1 MDGTGKK
8 SAVFEF
14 SLEYLER
21 VASGLPPIQPT
32 EKATMSSAPPPPEA
46 VQEQQLVLATPV
58 ELQLSKS
65 GQVEDQ
71 RSASALSKPAV
82 VSGIPRSNTFVKTP
96 RKLPPMRAQ
105 VQNKRAIPAPS
116 KPQAE
121 LEANKGDQ
129 PIPEEDGEQPSL
141 EPADEKEMILDEPP
155 AESEEFVFAKR
166 CLLAIG
172 AGLVLGATC
181 GWQMLIPEFLIVE
194 EKVDI
199 FADF

>member
-1 MDGTGKK
+1 MF
-8 SAVFEF
+8 AF
-14 SLEYLER
+14 SCEYLER

-32 EKATMSSAPPPPEA
+32 EKATASSTPPP
-46 VQEQQLVLATPV
+46 EQQLVLATPL
-58 ELQLSKS
+58 ELQLSKTDRA
-65 GQVEDQ
+65 EDQ
-71 RSASALSKPAV
+71 RSASAVSKPAM

-105 VQNKRAIPAPS
+105 LQNKRAVAVPS
-116 KPQAE
+116 KPE
-121 LEANKGDQ
+121 EANKGDQ
-129 PIPEEDGEQPSL
+129 PILEEEDGEQPCL
-141 EPADEKEMILDEPP
+141 EPAGEAETIVDEPP
-155 AESEEFVFAKR
+155 AESEQLVFAKR

-181 GWQMLIPEFLIVE
+181 GWQLLIPEFLIVE